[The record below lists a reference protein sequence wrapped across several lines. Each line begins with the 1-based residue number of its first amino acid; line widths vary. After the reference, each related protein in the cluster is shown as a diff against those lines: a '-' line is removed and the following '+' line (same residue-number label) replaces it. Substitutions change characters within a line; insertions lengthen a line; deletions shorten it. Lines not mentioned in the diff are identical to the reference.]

1 VTGAAS
7 AMLALGL
14 VSLVRS
20 KGCWPGKNEGEE
32 QA

>member
-1 VTGAAS
+1 
-7 AMLALGL
+7 MLVLGL

-20 KGCWPGKNEGEE
+20 KGCWPGNHQGEE